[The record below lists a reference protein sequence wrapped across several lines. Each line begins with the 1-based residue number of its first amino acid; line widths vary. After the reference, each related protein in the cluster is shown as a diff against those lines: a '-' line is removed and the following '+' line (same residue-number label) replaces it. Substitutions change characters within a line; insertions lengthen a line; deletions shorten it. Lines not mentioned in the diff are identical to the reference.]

1 MHINQ
6 AKELTKKKVFSC
18 NEHAK
23 KTFSKPC
30 EIFTYTTLKK
40 SLKVHLKSEA
50 EIFKYSWLNKKE
62 WMIGVQ

>member
-6 AKELTKKKVFSC
+6 AKELTKRKVFSC

-50 EIFKYSWLNKKE
+50 EIFKYS
-62 WMIGVQ
+62 